1 MYASIQKP
9 TNCVCIYTNLLF
21 CISQI
26 TQEYEEKCNLYW
38 KPVGF
43 HIFFKEKC
51 NSYRN
56 QLLTAC
62 FLRKVQLFK
71 KTLAHWM
78 FLYKSATQI
87 EKELFLDKIATC
99 IENRFLI
106 ARFMRKV
113 QLVLKITC
121 KFHDLKKSA
130 TQKRLKLHIS

>member
-1 MYASIQKP
+1 
-9 TNCVCIYTNLLF
+9 
-21 CISQI
+21 
-26 TQEYEEKCNLYW
+26 
-38 KPVGF
+38 
-43 HIFFKEKC
+43 
-51 NSYRN
+51 
-56 QLLTAC
+56 
-62 FLRKVQLFK
+62 
-71 KTLAHWM
+71 M